1 MRKKL
6 LKPFL
11 NIHWSA
17 KVIIKFG
24 VIAADILLIS
34 ACLCTDKALSYM
46 MAETSGYLFAEAV
59 IGGLILDVIAK
70 RMGIEEK

>member
-1 MRKKL
+1 MREKL

-24 VIAADILLIS
+24 VLAADILLIS
-34 ACLCTDKALSYM
+34 ACLCSDKSLAYM
-46 MAETSGYLFAEAV
+46 MAETSGYLFSEAV

>member
-1 MRKKL
+1 MRQKL

-17 KVIIKFG
+17 KAIIKFG
-24 VIAADILLIS
+24 VMAADILLIS
-34 ACLCTDKALSYM
+34 ACLCADKTRSYM
-46 MAETSGYLFAEAV
+46 MAETSGYLFSEAV

-70 RMGIEEK
+70 RMDIEEK

>member
-17 KVIIKFG
+17 KTVIKYG
-24 VIAADILLIS
+24 VMAADILLIS
-34 ACLCTDKALSYM
+34 ACLCSDKALAYM
-46 MAETSGYLFAEAV
+46 MAETSAYLFSEAV

-70 RMGIEEK
+70 RTGIEEK